1 MKKLIALAVFIFY
14 ICGMTISAQNIT
26 VKNPFWRYSNTH
38 DLITWELNLQPNQTI
53 LSFKVVILNKWKMMP
68 SLHLE
73 AEGKNYAYRGGS
85 LYRMK
90 DGKYTETTFTPD
102 SLNMGIILKDD
113 IVNPD
118 SLVLRFDPLPPNVHS
133 IDFIEGKDE
142 PAKNTIAW
150 KILGIKTDSGPYP
163 CSLKPQK
170 ENSKSILPPYTPKF
184 GKSIFTAHINGY
196 CKEMESS
203 IFHYDYQNYLTGEYD
218 AKSNID
224 SVGNFTVETTAS
236 FPVYLRLK
244 LLNKNFYTILVPG
257 TNLEFEINAPTLT
270 AYNSYHKKDLKGETG
285 IRMSGPFAP
294 MNEALNNSLIF
305 QEVNELIK
313 LTKMNFTQYVDHI
326 WKNYLKNIEE
336 LQSNK
341 KYNPQKRDFLNFLY
355 QFRYVSS
362 YISYTEKVKD
372 GISRAKRR
380 NEPGADTLKI
390 ENYLSQFTI
399 KDSHAKN
406 LTLFNDLRAIYVL
419 GDNNLMDYAKAN
431 GYQTSKV
438 YQWMTDLKKAKEK
451 ANQIASL
458 NPVKDESGWK
468 GIAPQYLTTL
478 KQFNDTILAK
488 IKSMNSSSKSAVHIK
503 QIPNVPADKLI
514 QTLVDQY
521 KGQVVMIDCW
531 TTWCGPCKRG
541 IAKMESIKNEL
552 KGKNVIFIYLTNET
566 SGASTWYTDIQKI
579 PGEHYRISNNI
590 WNKIP
595 NLQGMPHYYIF
606 DKNGKKIIDEEG
618 WQDGEENTFKDTI
631 LKALE

>member
-1 MKKLIALAVFIFY
+1 MKKLIVLAVFISY

-26 VKNPFWRYSNTH
+26 VKNPFWRYSNTYE
-38 DLITWELNLQPNQTI
+38 LTICKLNLQPNQTT
-53 LSFKVVILNKWKMMP
+53 LSFKVATINNWKMMP

-73 AEGKNYAYRGGS
+73 VEGKNYAYRGGS

-102 SLNMGIILKDD
+102 SLNIGEILKDD
-113 IVNPD
+113 IINPD

-142 PAKNTIAW
+142 PTKNTIAW
-150 KILGIKTDSGPYP
+150 KILGIKTDNSPYP

-170 ENSKSILPPYTPKF
+170 ENSKAILPPYTPKF
-184 GKSIFTAHINGY
+184 GKSIFTAHIHDY
-196 CKEMESS
+196 CKEMKPS
-203 IFHYDYQNYLTGEYD
+203 IGYYDFQNYLTGENNT
-218 AKSNID
+218 KFNID
-224 SVGNFTVETTAS
+224 SVGNFTIETTAS
-236 FPVYLRLK
+236 FPVRLGLE
-244 LLNKNFYTILVPG
+244 LLNKTFYIILVPG
-257 TNLEFEINAPTLT
+257 TNLEFEIDAPTLT

-285 IRMSGPFAP
+285 FRMSGPFAP
-294 MNEALNNSLIF
+294 MNEALNNSLIY
-305 QEVNELIK
+305 QKVTEMIE
-313 LTKMNFTQYVDHI
+313 LTKINFTQYVDHI
-326 WKNYLKNIEE
+326 WKNYLKNIKE

-341 KYNPQKRDFLNFLY
+341 KYNPQKRDFLNLLY
-355 QFRYVSS
+355 QFRYASS
-362 YISYTEKVKD
+362 YISYTKEVES
-372 GISRAKRR
+372 GIYFAKER

-390 ENYLSQFTI
+390 EKYSSQFTI

-419 GDNNLMDYAKAN
+419 GGNNLMDYAKAN

-438 YQWMTDLKKAKEK
+438 YQWMTNLKKAKEK
-451 ANQIASL
+451 ASQIALL
-458 NPVKDESGWK
+458 NPVKDESEWK

-478 KQFNDTILAK
+478 KQLNDTVLAK
-488 IKSMNSSSKSAVHIK
+488 IKSMNNSSKSAVHIK
-503 QIPNVPADKLI
+503 QNPNVPADKLI
-514 QTLVDQY
+514 QALVDQY

-531 TTWCGPCKRG
+531 ATWCAPCKRG
-541 IAKMESIKNEL
+541 IAKMESIKNGL
-552 KGKNVIFIYLTNET
+552 KGKDVIFIYLTNET
-566 SGASTWYTDIQKI
+566 SGASTWSTDIQKI

-595 NLQGMPHYYIF
+595 NLQGIPHYYIF

-618 WQDGEENTFKDTI
+618 WQDGKENTFRDTI